1 MNKHFRSI
9 SLIFIVLFSMVQVV
23 CAQTPYKKSTYMKDI
38 KANMKAMAYNKV
50 LDNVKTAFKNH
61 PEDATIDP
69 EFYSYSVLANYNLA
83 LEEEKKMYLKQRA
96 DTTRYF
102 DYIYAIFTEGLTYD
116 SLSNIPNKK
125 GRVVNAYHKDLL
137 LLFEK
142 NMAKLVAGT
151 KFSFLKKDYARAYD
165 YADMFITLNGD
176 SSAYAVKSL
185 PNLQA
190 DINAMST
197 FTVLS
202 AYAQND
208 CQKAIVHIDNALNES
223 NRREQLLEVACRCY
237 KTLNDLEKYE
247 KSLLDGIE
255 KYASNKYFFLSLVK
269 LYNDQQRYTDVLAVT
284 TDMLKIDDKDRDLWF
299 IRGKEEAYL
308 NKTDDALQSFIKAT
322 EIKTDDAESYSAIG
336 NIYLGMSHKTY
347 EQQSGQTGESLQTL
361 KTELKALYTKAK
373 NAFENARKY
382 EPNNTTLW
390 LSGLKE
396 LYFKLNMGKELKAIE
411 SIQ

>member
-1 MNKHFRSI
+1 
-9 SLIFIVLFSMVQVV
+9 
-23 CAQTPYKKSTYMKDI
+23 
-38 KANMKAMAYNKV
+38 
-50 LDNVKTAFKNH
+50 
-61 PEDATIDP
+61 
-69 EFYSYSVLANYNLA
+69 
-83 LEEEKKMYLKQRA
+83 
-96 DTTRYF
+96 
-102 DYIYAIFTEGLTYD
+102 
-116 SLSNIPNKK
+116 
-125 GRVVNAYHKDLL
+125 VNAYHKDLL

-237 KTLNDLEKYE
+237 ETLNDLEKYE

-336 NIYLGMSHKTY
+336 NIYLGMSHKNY